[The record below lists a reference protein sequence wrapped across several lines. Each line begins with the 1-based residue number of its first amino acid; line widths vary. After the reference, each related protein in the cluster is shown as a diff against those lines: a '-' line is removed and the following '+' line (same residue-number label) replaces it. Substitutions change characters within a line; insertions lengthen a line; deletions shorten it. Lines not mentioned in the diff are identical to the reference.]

1 MDIKEIIKSATTGYK
16 IQLTDIQLEQLEKYY
31 KLLVEWNEKINL
43 TAITDEQGVAVKHFA
58 DSLALF
64 NYVDIPENSTI
75 IDVGTGAGFPGIVLK
90 IARPDIRLTL
100 LDSLQKRLN
109 FLDTVLTELSLDAT
123 LIHSRAEDGGQDI
136 DLRESFDF
144 VVSRAVARM
153 NVLAEY
159 CLPYT
164 RMSGSFIALKGPD
177 AENEITDGRKA
188 IQSLGGIIKNIH
200 SFSLAFEGGERTIVE
215 IEKIAPTPDKYPRS
229 YGKIKA
235 KPL

>member
-1 MDIKEIIKSATTGYK
+1 MDIKEIIKSAIADYK
-16 IQLTDIQLEQLEKYY
+16 IQLTEVQLEQLEKYF

-58 DSLALF
+58 DSLALL
-64 NYVDIPENSTI
+64 NYVDIPENSTL

-90 IARPDIRLTL
+90 IARPDIKLTL

-109 FLDTVLTELSLDAT
+109 FLDTVLFELSLDAK
-123 LIHSRAEDGGQDI
+123 LIHSRAEDGGQNI

-144 VVSRAVARM
+144 VVSRAVARL

-159 CLPYT
+159 CLPYA
-164 RMSGSFIALKGPD
+164 RLSGSFVAMKGPD
-177 AENEITDGRKA
+177 AENEIADGRKA
-188 IQSLGGIIKNIH
+188 IQTLGGKIKNIH
-200 SFSLAFEGGERTIVE
+200 SFSLLLDGGERTIIE

>member
-1 MDIKEIIKSATTGYK
+1 MDIKEIIKSAIADYK
-16 IQLTDIQLEQLEKYY
+16 IQLTEVQLKQLEKYY
-31 KLLVEWNEKINL
+31 KLLTQWNEKINL

-58 DSLALF
+58 DSLALL
-64 NYVDIPENSTI
+64 NYVDIPENSTL

-90 IARPDIRLTL
+90 IARPDIKLTL

-109 FLDTVLTELSLDAT
+109 FLDTVLFELSLDAK
-123 LIHSRAEDGGQDI
+123 LIHSRAEDGGQNI

-144 VVSRAVARM
+144 VVSRAVARL

-159 CLPYT
+159 CLPYA
-164 RMSGSFIALKGPD
+164 RLSGSFIAMKGPD
-177 AENEITDGRKA
+177 AENEIADGRKA
-188 IQSLGGIIKNIH
+188 IQTLGGKIKNIH
-200 SFSLAFEGGERTIVE
+200 SFSLLLNGGERTIIE

>member
-1 MDIKEIIKSATTGYK
+1 MNIKEIIKSATADYK
-16 IQLTDIQLEQLEKYY
+16 IQLTENQLEQLEKYF
-31 KLLVEWNEKINL
+31 KLLVEWNQKINL

-58 DSLALF
+58 DSLSLF

-109 FLDTVLTELSLDAT
+109 FLDTVLSELSLDAV

-144 VVSRAVARM
+144 VVSRAVARL

-159 CLPYT
+159 CIPYA
-164 RMSGSFIALKGPD
+164 RLSGSFIAMKGPD
-177 AENEITDGRKA
+177 AENEIADGRKA
-188 IQSLGGIIKNIH
+188 VQTLGGKIKNIH
-200 SFSLAFEGGERTIVE
+200 TFSLALDGGERTIIE

>member
-1 MDIKEIIKSATTGYK
+1 MNIKEIIKSATADYK
-16 IQLTDIQLEQLEKYY
+16 IQLTENQLEQLEKYF
-31 KLLVEWNEKINL
+31 KLLVEWNQKINL

-58 DSLALF
+58 DSLSLF

-109 FLDTVLTELSLDAT
+109 FLDTVLSELSLDAV

-144 VVSRAVARM
+144 VVSRAVARL

-159 CLPYT
+159 CIPYV
-164 RMSGSFIALKGPD
+164 RLSGNFIAMKGPD
-177 AENEITDGRKA
+177 AENEIANGRKA
-188 IQSLGGIIKNIH
+188 VQTLGGKIKKIH
-200 SFSLAFEGGERTIVE
+200 TFSLALDGGERTIIE

>member
-1 MDIKEIIKSATTGYK
+1 MNIKEIIKSATADYK
-16 IQLTDIQLEQLEKYY
+16 IQLTENQLEQLEKYF

-58 DSLALF
+58 DSLSLF

-109 FLDTVLTELSLDAT
+109 FLDTVLSELSLDAV

-144 VVSRAVARM
+144 VVSRAVARL

-159 CLPYT
+159 CIPYV
-164 RMSGSFIALKGPD
+164 RLSGNFIAMKGPD
-177 AENEITDGRKA
+177 AENEIADGRKA
-188 IQSLGGIIKNIH
+188 VQTLGGKIKNIH
-200 SFSLAFEGGERTIVE
+200 TFSLALDGGERTIIE

>member
-1 MDIKEIIKSATTGYK
+1 MNIKEIIKSATADYK
-16 IQLTDIQLEQLEKYY
+16 IQLTENQLEQLEKYF

-58 DSLALF
+58 DSLSLF

-109 FLDTVLTELSLDAT
+109 FLDTVLSELSLDAV

-144 VVSRAVARM
+144 VVSRAVARL

-159 CLPYT
+159 CIPYA
-164 RMSGSFIALKGPD
+164 RLSGSFIAMKGPD
-177 AENEITDGRKA
+177 AENEIADGRKA
-188 IQSLGGIIKNIH
+188 VQTLGGKIKNIH
-200 SFSLAFEGGERTIVE
+200 TFSLALDGGERTIIE

>member
-1 MDIKEIIKSATTGYK
+1 MDIKEIIKSAIADYK
-16 IQLTDIQLEQLEKYY
+16 IQLNEVQLEQLKQYY
-31 KLLVEWNEKINL
+31 KLLTQWNEKINL

-58 DSLALF
+58 DSLALL
-64 NYVDIPENSTI
+64 NYVDIPENSTL

-90 IARPDIRLTL
+90 IARPDIKLTL

-109 FLDTVLTELSLDAT
+109 FLDTVLFELSLYAK
-123 LIHSRAEDGGQDI
+123 LIHSRAEDGGQNI

-144 VVSRAVARM
+144 VVSRAVARL

-159 CLPYT
+159 CLPYA
-164 RMSGSFIALKGPD
+164 RLSGSFVAMKGPD
-177 AENEITDGRKA
+177 AENEIADGKKA
-188 IQSLGGIIKNIH
+188 IQTLGGKIKNIH
-200 SFSLAFEGGERTIVE
+200 SFSLLLNGGERTIIE

>member
-1 MDIKEIIKSATTGYK
+1 MNIKDIIKTATADYR
-16 IQLTDIQLEQLEKYY
+16 IQLTDFQLEQLEMYF

-64 NYVDIPENSTI
+64 NCIDIPENSTV

-90 IARPDIRLTL
+90 IARPDIKLTL

-109 FLDTVLTELSLDAT
+109 FLDTVLSELSLNAT
-123 LIHSRAEDGGQDI
+123 LIHSRAEDGGQNI

-144 VVSRAVARM
+144 VVSRAVARL

-159 CLPYT
+159 CIPYAKL
-164 RMSGSFIALKGPD
+164 SGRFIALKGPD
-177 AENEITDGRKA
+177 AENEISDGKKA
-188 IQSLGGIIKNIH
+188 IHTLGGKIKNIH
-200 SFSLAFEGGERTIVE
+200 SFSLALDGGERTIVE